1 MSAPRTAIG
10 DLRKMVERLID
21 CAAEHG
27 DVWETPGT
35 PEAMLV
41 EAAALMKGIADA
53 LERAKDRTGLELVLQ
68 ERDDLR
74 RPR

>member
-10 DLRKMVERLID
+10 DLRAMVERCID

-35 PEAMLV
+35 PESMLV
-41 EAAALMKGIADA
+41 EAAGLMKGLADA
-53 LERAKDRTGLELVLQ
+53 MERVKVDFVLV
-68 ERDDLR
+68 ER
-74 RPR
+74 RPT